1 MATAP
6 VKPQLKSLH
15 NFPVSLKWG
24 KTATLA
30 AGGSNVT
37 GGRPAP
43 PPLPNDSETDS
54 DPDAF
59 RRQHRRPPPPPAGAS
74 MAPHRVGSRSAR
86 QQRFSF
92 SSCSSILPKPMP
104 KQQTVTVHEKPSAA
118 EEQLRKEV
126 VAVSERNKDVESGG
140 GGGGEAEEVEEEGNH
155 QRPWKLRPRRGLYCS
170 LVGSGELT
178 MQQPKDKAQQQT
190 PAKSMRLRGLAE
202 DLGVGGGGGGGV
214 SFERKEKRKFWI
226 ALSKEEIEEDV
237 FILTGSRPSRRP
249 MKRPKN
255 VQKLVDNV
263 FPGLWLVGATVDSY
277 RIPDTPIKR

>member
-24 KTATLA
+24 
-30 AGGSNVT
+30 NIT

-118 EEQLRKEV
+118 EEQLRK
-126 VAVSERNKDVESGG
+126 
-140 GGGGEAEEVEEEGNH
+140 GGGGEAEEVEEEENH

-170 LVGSGELT
+170 PVGSGELT

-202 DLGVGGGGGGGV
+202 DLGGGGGGGGV

>member
-30 AGGSNVT
+30 AGGSNIT

-104 KQQTVTVHEKPSAA
+104 

-140 GGGGEAEEVEEEGNH
+140 E
-155 QRPWKLRPRRGLYCS
+155 
-170 LVGSGELT
+170 
-178 MQQPKDKAQQQT
+178 
-190 PAKSMRLRGLAE
+190 
-202 DLGVGGGGGGGV
+202 
-214 SFERKEKRKFWI
+214 
-226 ALSKEEIEEDV
+226 EEIEEDV